1 MHYFLSPEYFLS
13 DDDYLSPEYFL
24 SSQNF
29 ISAEYFLSPEY
40 FLPLLKEMAATYS
53 FNLSYVQKI
62 LSRKEV

>member
-1 MHYFLSPEYFLS
+1 MYYFLSPEYFLS

-24 SSQNF
+24 
-29 ISAEYFLSPEY
+29 L
-40 FLPLLKEMAATYS
+40 LLKEMAATYS